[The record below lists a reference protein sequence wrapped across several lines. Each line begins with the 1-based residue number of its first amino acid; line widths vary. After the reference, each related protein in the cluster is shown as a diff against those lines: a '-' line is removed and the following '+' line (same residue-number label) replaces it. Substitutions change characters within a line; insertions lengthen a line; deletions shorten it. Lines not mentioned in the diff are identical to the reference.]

1 MADSLAQLRSQIC
14 AHRERRRSRRQLL
27 ILDDRLLRDI
37 GITRAQAQK
46 EGRKSFWK
54 HNLKRPV

>member
-1 MADSLAQLRSQIC
+1 M
-14 AHRERRRSRRQLL
+14 
-27 ILDDRLLRDI
+27 LRDI

-54 HNLKRPV
+54 HTL

>member
-1 MADSLAQLRSQIC
+1 MLT
-14 AHRERRRSRRQLL
+14 H
-27 ILDDRLLRDI
+27 DDRLLRDI

-54 HNLKRPV
+54 HTL

>member
-1 MADSLAQLRSQIC
+1 M
-14 AHRERRRSRRQLL
+14 
-27 ILDDRLLRDI
+27 

-54 HNLKRPV
+54 HTL